1 MGVEEEL
8 AFGTDIEEVVEAAEA
23 EEVGDVDDVASVVEA
38 GLGEVVEE
46 LAAALLEPPESSA
59 PPGAR
64 GNWAKENLELE
75 V

>member
-1 MGVEEEL
+1 MKG
-8 AFGTDIEEVVEAAEA
+8 AAAE
-23 EEVGDVDDVASVVEA
+23 EIGDVDDVASVLEA
-38 GLGEVVEE
+38 ALGEVVEA

-64 GNWAKENLELE
+64 GSWAKENLELE